1 MANDKDMEIIVGA
14 DIPKSTVQIES
25 DLKKIKTEPL
35 KVDVKLDLD
44 KVKKLKEQLEEIAK
58 KQEKLQGYTKSK
70 VDIKT
75 TNTGAID
82 TASIKYY
89 NELTK
94 ETVTQLYVIDKET
107 GELALKTKDLV
118 TDYQAQAKAEQTIN
132 KQRLDFI
139 NNQSIS
145 LDKLKSSYADN
156 NALKSLDGDN
166 LTQLNSVYDG
176 IIAKTEQLKT
186 ADKTRSEQL
195 QREIKAEIASY
206 EQLIKSKQNS
216 QYVATSLRTKDVFTI
231 NAEEVNNL
239 KKFEAQIQN
248 SRVGTN
254 AMESDLK
261 DLHTTLSTAFDKESL
276 TAYLNQLS
284 VVKSKFSALKE
295 EAKIKITDDSSNLQ
309 NQTKYYD
316 KIKQE
321 LITIQ
326 KLKKQLANA
335 GTEESVEINKQIN
348 SAQKS
353 ISYDEQQI
361 EKKKLYNQELFKE
374 VNELKLIQEAENKIA
389 SAKQN
394 DKVNDSYI
402 KKQIQEEQQLQNQK
416 DQFNAKNLN
425 AIDLEIQK
433 QEQASKSFSNQLKS
447 QMQGNVDYA
456 RKAESAKQEAESI
469 KQVGVKAEISAN
481 RLKIFENQLKSTAKA
496 KYADDINK
504 IKNAFANVTDQKS
517 LNAANLQLR
526 EFETNMKSMG
536 NVGDTV
542 FSKLKKNIGQFFSFI
557 GAATI
562 GMSVINTIRGAINNV
577 VELDTAM
584 VELRKVT
591 DETESTYESFYNQAN
606 KTAKALG
613 ASTKDVISATA
624 SWAQMGYT
632 IKEATELAKSSEILK
647 NISENMDI
655 DEATSTLVSSI
666 KAFGLDAN
674 KTLDGVVSKIN
685 EVNKT
690 CLPIWQQVA

>member
-1 MANDKDMEIIVGA
+1 MDEDLKLVLSCET
-14 DIPKSTVQIES
+14 DIPKSQKQIES
-25 DLKKIKTEPL
+25 DLKKIKPEPV

-44 KVKKLKEQLEEIAK
+44 HVKELKKQLEEIAK

-118 TDYQAQAKAEQTIN
+118 TDYQAQAKAEQAIN

-216 QYVATSLRTKDVFTI
+216 QYVATSLRTKDVSTI

-261 DLHTTLSTAFDKESL
+261 DLHTTLSTAFNKESL

-335 GTEESVEINKQIN
+335 GTEESVEINRQIN
-348 SAQKS
+348 NAQKS
-353 ISYDEQQI
+353 ISYAERQI

-394 DKVNDSYI
+394 DKVANEYL
-402 KKQIQEEQQLQNQK
+402 KQTNS
-416 DQFNAKNLN
+416 
-425 AIDLEIQK
+425 LE
-433 QEQASKSFSNQLKS
+433 
-447 QMQGNVDYA
+447 
-456 RKAESAKQEAESI
+456 
-469 KQVGVKAEISAN
+469 QVGVKAQVGIN

-496 KYADDINK
+496 KYADEI
-504 IKNAFANVTDQKS
+504 IRIRNAFANVTDKKS
-517 LNAANLQLR
+517 LDSANLQLR

-536 NVGDTV
+536 NVGNTV
-542 FSKLKKNIGQFFSFI
+542 FDKLKKNVGQFFSFI

-591 DETESTYESFYNQAN
+591 DETESTYASFYNQAN

-647 NISENMDI
+647 NISENMNI
-655 DEATSTLVSSI
+655 DQATSTLVSSI
-666 KAFGLDAN
+666 KAFKLNVND
-674 KTLDGVVSKIN
+674 TLDGVVSKIN
-685 EVNKT
+685 QVGNEFGVTNSDVADILQRSSSAMADANNTMEETIALGTAATEITRNADETGTALKT
-690 CLPIWQQVA
+690 NNCLYVQKRA

>member
-14 DIPKSTVQIES
+14 DIPKSTVQIEA

-44 KVKKLKEQLEEIAK
+44 HVKKLKEQLEEIAK
-58 KQEKLQGYTKSK
+58 EQEKLQGYTKSK

-166 LTQLNSVYDG
+166 LIQLNSVYDG

-186 ADKTRSEQL
+186 ADKIRSEQL

-295 EAKIKITDDSSNLQ
+295 ETKIKITDDSSNLQ
-309 NQTKYYD
+309 NQTKYYN

-348 SAQKS
+348 NARKG

-394 DKVNDSYI
+394 DKVANEYL
-402 KKQIQEEQQLQNQK
+402 KQANSLEQ
-416 DQFNAKNLN
+416 
-425 AIDLEIQK
+425 I
-433 QEQASKSFSNQLKS
+433 
-447 QMQGNVDYA
+447 
-456 RKAESAKQEAESI
+456 
-469 KQVGVKAEISAN
+469 GVKAQVGIN

-496 KYADDINK
+496 KYADDI
-504 IKNAFANVTDQKS
+504 IRIRNAFANVTDKKS
-517 LNAANLQLR
+517 LDSANLQLR

-536 NVGDTV
+536 NVGNTV
-542 FSKLKKNIGQFFSFI
+542 FSKLTKNIGQFFSFM

-562 GMSVINTIRGAINNV
+562 GMTVINSIRGAINNV
-577 VELDTAM
+577 VELDKSLTD
-584 VELRKVT
+584 LRIAT
-591 DETESTYESFYNQAN
+591 NGTYEDTAKLLSSYNQ
-606 KTAKALG
+606 LG
-613 ASTKDVISATA
+613 K
-624 SWAQMGYT
+624 QMGAT
-632 IKEATELAKSSEILK
+632 TKEVADSADSWLRQ
-647 NISENMDI
+647 
-655 DEATSTLVSSI
+655 
-666 KAFGLDAN
+666 N
-674 KTLDGVVSKIN
+674 KTLAETNILVQDSMVLSKLGQIDSANATQYLTSATKGYNVAVKDTIGIVDKLTAVDIKSATSAGGLAEGMSKVSNLANMSGVSMDKLLGYLAVVGETTQKEMS
-685 EVNKT
+685 EVGNSFNLGT
-690 CLPIWQQVA
+690 VAA